1 MLGPLRLFSTWPLH
15 SGLGILVFQVK
26 MARSLC
32 EWTVIRGHEPVHVH
46 MTRHE
51 PVICALFDKW
61 DPWAQ
66 LS

>member
-1 MLGPLRLFSTWPLH
+1 
-15 SGLGILVFQVK
+15 

-32 EWTVIRGHEPVHVH
+32 EWTVLSGHEPVHVH
-46 MTRHE
+46 LARNE
-51 PVICALFDKW
+51 QVITALFDKW